1 MDIDVD
7 THISICGNSQVL
19 QATTLTL
26 YKAASKY
33 HFAATVGAWGQLRQI
48 VGAVLIAKQPRMR
61 PRGVVTQTDRNDI
74 EDSSFFPSVLRQYLS
89 Q

>member
-7 THISICGNSQVL
+7 THISICVEFSVL

-33 HFAATVGAWGQLRQI
+33 HFATTVGAWGQLRQI
-48 VGAVLIAKQPRMR
+48 IKAVLIVKQPRMR
-61 PRGVVTQTDRNDI
+61 PRGVVTQN
-74 EDSSFFPSVLRQYLS
+74 
-89 Q
+89 